1 MWSNVAKGACGT
13 TSRHFRRGGRGQQRR
28 VKRWNA
34 VTSAAG
40 KRHNSKRC
48 PHVSWARRLHLEFKT
63 SSESTC
69 AASKASVCHRHGVQ
83 RCAEKLVVAMSVL
96 ALSAADLPVHCC
108 ESRGVRLP
116 SRLSFCWHSV
126 VYSSDG
132 RVVCCPLGSAGCQS
146 SVSPSALSL
155 ETAVYHMNCKP
166 CNCRCGS
173 FGRGLRLGC
182 RFQLWLWSSPGLS
195 LPWLL

>member
-1 MWSNVAKGACGT
+1 MCHGQGA
-13 TSRHFRRGGRGQQRR
+13 SILNLR
-28 VKRWNA
+28 A
-34 VTSAAG
+34 
-40 KRHNSKRC
+40 
-48 PHVSWARRLHLEFKT
+48 HLN
-63 SSESTC
+63 STC

-96 ALSAADLPVHCC
+96 ALSAADLRVHCC

-146 SVSPSALSL
+146 SVSPSSLSL
-155 ETAVYHMNCKP
+155 ETAVYHMNCKQ

-182 RFQLWLWSSPGLS
+182 RCQLWSWSSPGLS
-195 LPWLL
+195 FPALVVVVAWAVVALVVVSFALVVKSLLWLSLLRFL